1 MAIDKLNLNGTSGI
15 SDLIKEINLDKSDSS
30 DNINFSEIL
39 NKAIGD
45 VNDAQVENN
54 EVNNLLAIGEIDNL
68 HDASISAQKAE
79 LTLNL
84 AIEVRNKIVDA
95 YKEIMRLQF

>member
-68 HDASISAQKAE
+68 HDASIAAQKAE